1 MPVNVK
7 GILFAAAAVGAALVL
22 ARARSAL
29 PALAKPASGRSA
41 QDTPY
46 ARIDAY
52 VQGQTARLN
61 LPGAAL
67 AIVEGDEIAHL
78 RTFGKAHPG
87 GEAPTPQTPYFIGSL
102 TKSFTALA
110 AGAEQSPWPRPWL
123 LDITLPVALN
133 LVLVASALGLLAT
146 DLRPTLRLFMPDLF
160 WLIVISGGFAL
171 VWSAVRTRLILQ
183 VSRGDA

>member
-41 QDTPY
+41 QDTPC

-78 RTFGKAHPG
+78 RTSKTSILLVHAFVG
-87 GEAPTPQTPYFIGSL
+87 
-102 TKSFTALA
+102 
-110 AGAEQSPWPRPWL
+110 WL
-123 LDITLPVALN
+123 LCAATMGIGMAVTTMQNALIIH
-133 LVLVASALGLLAT
+133 AIAA
-146 DLRPTLRLFMPDLF
+146 PIFF
-160 WLIVISGGFAL
+160 
-171 VWSAVRTRLILQ
+171 
-183 VSRGDA
+183 